1 MTHASPSPA
10 VSSLVRHP
18 SSRDLEVLR
27 LFGVVVTLVA
37 LLLAAVFVLPS
48 AGLLLFVGSLA
59 LLFALPF
66 VVVTGVVD
74 GLDPLQ

>member
-1 MTHASPSPA
+1 MPHASTSTAP
-10 VSSLVRHP
+10 SSLARHP

-27 LFGVVVTLVA
+27 LLGVVVTLA
-37 LLLAAVFVLPS
+37 FLLLATAFVLPS
-48 AGLLLFVGSLA
+48 AGLLLFVGGLA

-66 VVVTGVVD
+66 AVVTTVAE